1 MATAVSPAAKNK
13 GKCGAFICVMG
24 FVVLQFKLWPD
35 KYADI
40 VIYIPVSSSITLVG
54 SVADPHRFLGI
65 WIRKEN
71 FATWDPGTKQGFTEF
86 RNFLK
91 NIKNHLI
98 FLYQD
103 KIII

>member
-40 VIYIPVSSSITLVG
+40 VIYRYQVPSLLLGVLRIRI
-54 SVADPHRFLGI
+54 DFLGSGSARKI
-65 WIRKEN
+65 LLLWIQAQNKVLLN
-71 FATWDPGTKQGFTEF
+71 FATS
-86 RNFLK
+86 
-91 NIKNHLI
+91 
-98 FLYQD
+98 
-103 KIII
+103 